1 MKIKQNGNEFINVF
15 CLNVHIH
22 NNRLIACMQDE
33 NCNLVVVECDR
44 IEQMLNMSIVFDD
57 SVKVITDE
65 WLENDFDW
73 IVSQG
78 WLDEVSPD
86 EN

>member
-1 MKIKQNGNEFINVF
+1 
-15 CLNVHIH
+15 
-22 NNRLIACMQDE
+22 MQDE